1 MAKRARRTSPSLRLP
16 PKLSTSSWRSECLTA
31 PERGWPWKS
40 FLHTTQCWSGQYAPI
55 FLRRSPESSGLVRA
69 RGFVPVRQAPVD
81 NMGVRPRVDDGVV
94 AVLKAS
100 AAVPNQP
107 GRREPPAAL

>member
-1 MAKRARRTSPSLRLP
+1 MEILP
-16 PKLSTSSWRSECLTA
+16 PHHAVLVRPVCPYFLTTLA
-31 PERGWPWKS
+31 
-40 FLHTTQCWSGQYAPI
+40 
-55 FLRRSPESSGLVRA
+55 ESSGLVRA